1 MNLLSLY
8 FIFFKIGLFTIGG
21 GLAALPLLQSE
32 ALARHW
38 FSIADF
44 FNMVAISESTPGPI
58 GVNMATYVGL
68 EQAGIP
74 GSLAATLGLVSPSV
88 IIIVLIARYFF
99 HFNEKPVVQ
108 SALSGLR
115 PAVTGLIATAAFN
128 VLMVAVI
135 PLEEFLTSRQ
145 WMDLVELPS
154 LILFI
159 LIGGAHLKWQKLHP
173 VFFIA
178 AAAIGGILIL

>member
-1 MNLLSLY
+1 MILVSLY

-38 FSIADF
+38 FSNAEF

-68 EQAGIP
+68 EHAGIP
-74 GSLAATLGLVSPSV
+74 GSLVATLGLVSPSV
-88 IIIVLIARYFF
+88 IIIILVARYFF
-99 HFNEKPVVQ
+99 HFNEKPAVQ

-135 PLEEFLTSRQ
+135 PLEKFLSSRQ
-145 WMDLVELPS
+145 WRDLIDLPA
-154 LILFI
+154 LILFV
-159 LIGGAHLKWQKLHP
+159 LVGGVTLKWNKIHP
-173 VFFIA
+173 VFIIA
-178 AAAIGGILIL
+178 ASAVGGVLLL

>member
-1 MNLLSLY
+1 MILVSLY
-8 FIFFKIGLFTIGG
+8 FTFFKIGLFTIGG

-32 ALARHW
+32 ALARNW
-38 FSIADF
+38 FTNAEF
-44 FNMVAISESTPGPI
+44 FNMVAVSESTPGPI

-68 EQAGIP
+68 IQAGIP

-88 IIIVLIARYFF
+88 IIILLIARYFL

-128 VLMVAVI
+128 VLLVAVI
-135 PLEEFLTSRQ
+135 PFDLFLKTRHPG
-145 WMDLVELPS
+145 DLLNLPA
-154 LILFI
+154 LIMFLV
-159 LIGGAHLKWQKLHP
+159 IGGAHIKWEKLHP
-173 VFFIA
+173 AFFIA
-178 AAAIGGILIL
+178 AAAAGGILFL